1 MEPINNFHQ
10 LDQNNP
16 YSEIGSASYS
26 PTTAQPTPPPLN
38 FAPNQPPMQSN
49 FFNYPPPGQPTYPIR
64 TSISNTIINPPMY
77 DGLTDPSLWLKEYE
91 LIANANNWNDSLK
104 IKRLIGSLFGAPR
117 LYYISAIDYNPNL
130 TWYEFRLG
138 LLQRFTNTNE
148 SNSSIAS
155 IYGRRQQVNES
166 FNDYWFSKLQL
177 IETKRPNLPNIDKKH
192 LLLEGLLPQLHQKVM
207 DQLIVKPTEN
217 LEELRDMAKQISD
230 LIMPQPSAQP
240 VKPRRANQ
248 LDGNVYMGFG
258 HHTDYTDGWN
268 ANQQNYISMDHR
280 KERNNQN
287 IICYICNKFG
297 HIAPKCPNKRPSKN
311 DPRQNN

>member
-10 LDQNNP
+10 LDPNNP

-38 FAPNQPPMQSN
+38 FEPNQPPMQSN
-49 FFNYPPPGQPTYPIR
+49 FFSYPPPASPTYPIR
-64 TSISNTIINPPMY
+64 TSISNTIINPPIY
-77 DGLTDPSLWLKEYE
+77 DGSTDPSLWLKEYE
-91 LIANANNWNDSLK
+91 LIANANNWSDSLK

-117 LYYISAIDYNPNL
+117 LYYISAIDFNPNL
-130 TWYEFRLG
+130 TWYDFRLG
-138 LLQRFTNTNE
+138 LIQRFTNTNE

-192 LLLEGLLPQLHQKVM
+192 LLLEGLLPKLHQKVM

-217 LEELRDMAKQISD
+217 LEELRNMVKQISD
-230 LIMPQPSAQP
+230 LIMPQTSAMP
-240 VKPRRANQ
+240 TKPRRANQ
-248 LDGNVYMGFG
+248 VDGNAYMAFGFN
-258 HHTDYTDGWN
+258 TNYTDNWN
-268 ANQQNYISMDHR
+268 TNYAIMDHR

-297 HIAPKCPNKRPSKN
+297 HFASKCPNKRQSKN
-311 DPRQNN
+311 DHRQNN